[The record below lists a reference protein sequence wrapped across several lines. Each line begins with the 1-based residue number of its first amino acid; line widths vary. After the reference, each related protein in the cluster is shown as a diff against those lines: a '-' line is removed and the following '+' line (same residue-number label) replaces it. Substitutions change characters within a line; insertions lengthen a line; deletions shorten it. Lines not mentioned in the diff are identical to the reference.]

1 MKLQEIFDSYKE
13 NIMPTYTKAPLIFVK
28 GKGSRL
34 WDIHNKQYLDFF
46 PGWGVGNLGHCH
58 PKVMQ
63 AVRDQI
69 SKLIFIPNNY
79 HHIPQAK
86 LAKELIFWNYPGKVF
101 FCNSGAEANEGAIKL
116 SRKFGASTTLSANG
130 ERTHLT
136 SFKVCSEPIE
146 GQSRTI
152 GKGRYEI
159 ITFQGSFH
167 GRTLAA
173 LAATGQK
180 KYQEGF
186 EPLPE
191 GFKTVKFNDI
201 EEVKKAI
208 TDKTAAIMLELIQGE
223 GGINAARQ
231 DFVLALRKI
240 CDEKNLLLIIDEV
253 QTGVGRTGKLFCYQ
267 HYGITP
273 DVMTLAKALGG
284 GLPIGV
290 MIVKKEIADI
300 LQPGTHASTFGG
312 GPVICKAALAVL
324 RAIQKEKL
332 LANTQEMG
340 EYLFSKINGLKDKYS
355 IIKDVRGLGLMLG
368 MELGIEGKMI
378 VTKCQESGLLI
389 NCTHDKV
396 LRLMPALNITKK
408 EIDKAV
414 AILEKAIRDVSMAGK
429 QS

>member
-1 MKLQEIFDSYKE
+1 MKIEEVLQSYQE
-13 NIMPTYTKAPLIFVK
+13 NIMPTYTKIPLVFVK
-28 GKGSRL
+28 GKGSKL
-34 WDIHNKQYLDFF
+34 WDVKGKAYLDFF

-79 HHIPQAK
+79 YHIPQAK
-86 LAKELIFWNYPGKVF
+86 LAKEIIYRTFPGKVF
-101 FCNSGAEANEGAIKL
+101 FCNSGAEANEAAIKF
-116 SRKFGASTTLSANG
+116 SRKFG
-130 ERTHLT
+130 
-136 SFKVCSEPIE
+136 
-146 GQSRTI
+146 
-152 GKGRYEI
+152 KGRFEI
-159 ITFQGSFH
+159 ITFENSFH

-180 KYQEGF
+180 KYQSGF

-208 TDKTAAIMLELIQGE
+208 TDKTVAIMLELIQGE
-223 GGINAARQ
+223 GGINVASKE
-231 DFVLALRKI
+231 FVLSLRKI
-240 CDEKNLLLIIDEV
+240 CDEKKLLLIVDEV
-253 QTGVGRTGKLFCYQ
+253 QTGVGRTGKFFCYQ

-273 DVMTLAKALGG
+273 DIMTLAKALGG

-290 MIVKKEIADI
+290 MVAKNEISDT
-300 LQPGTHASTFGG
+300 LGPGMHASTFGG

-324 RAIQKEKL
+324 TAIQKEKL
-332 LANTQEMG
+332 LNNAQKSG
-340 EYLFSKINGLKDKYS
+340 EYLFMKLNALKNKYKI
-355 IIKDVRGLGLMLG
+355 IREVRGIGLMA
-368 MELGIEGKMI
+368 GIELDTEGKP
-378 VTKCQESGLLI
+378 VVEKCLTLGLLI

-408 EIDKAV
+408 EIDKTINILDSVFSFQSSAV
-414 AILEKAIRDVSMAGK
+414 SHQLKAEG
-429 QS
+429 